1 MIYNYIITMKLTSP
15 KSVGNFYHII
25 PSYKNIEMII
35 VYCIYNI
42 ALYIYNIYK
51 IY

>member
-1 MIYNYIITMKLTSP
+1 MIYNYIITMKLPSP
-15 KSVGNFYHII
+15 KSVGNFYHIII

-42 ALYIYNIYK
+42 ALYIYI
-51 IY
+51 